1 MALVV
6 AVLVS
11 SWSYHTASD
20 QAFADPILPAV
31 AAQVSSPTAPAA
43 ALPIPVTTTL
53 PSAAP
58 LPSATQVDYPTPLP
72 TLAVPS
78 VTPTAL
84 IPTRQASDVPPAL
97 ETPTQHTDQ
106 PPILYY
112 AQSGDTLPAVAVRF
126 GVSPE
131 AIHSPNAIP
140 GRAFLTPGQLLMIP
154 PTPGETTNEH
164 QLLPDSELV
173 NSPTAV
179 NFDINAFVQESGGF
193 LSSYRQYMSD
203 TGWTSGADVVKRV
216 ASENSIN
223 PRLLLALL
231 ELRGHWIDGQP
242 ANLAE
247 QYYPINP
254 NLDALHK
261 ELYYQLTWTV
271 AQLQVGYYS
280 WREGRLTSIS
290 YPDGSTRRL
299 APSLNA
305 GTVALQYLFSKIED
319 EPQWNGDLY
328 GAENGFTKVY
338 EKLFGSA
345 WLRDQALG
353 TLFPPSILQPT
364 LSLPFV
370 RGQLWSFSGGP
381 HSAWIRDENGGYAA
395 LDFAP
400 ASDVSG
406 CAKSDVWVVAPA
418 AGLVTRSENGV
429 VMLDL
434 DGDGHEETGWVIMF
448 LHIATQGRVPAGKFL
463 DPGDLIGHPSCEG
476 GEATGTHVHI
486 ARKYNGEWI
495 AADGPLPFTLS
506 GYMAHAG
513 DKMYV
518 GYLTKG
524 AEKVTA
530 CTCGSFETRIT
541 RPTDDP

>member
-11 SWSYHTASD
+11 TWSYHTASD
-20 QAFADPILPAV
+20 QAFADPP
-31 AAQVSSPTAPAA
+31 APASA
-43 ALPIPVTTTL
+43 AAEPASATSVPTALPIPVTTTAL
-53 PSAAP
+53 PT
-58 LPSATQVDYPTPLP
+58 ATEVDFPTPLP
-72 TLAVPS
+72 TLVVPS
-78 VTPTAL
+78 VTPAEPS
-84 IPTRQASDVPPAL
+84 PTQAVSDLPQVL
-97 ETPTQHTDQ
+97 ETPSQATDQ

-112 AQSGDTLPAVAVRF
+112 AQAGDTLPAVAVRF
-126 GVSPE
+126 GVAPA
-131 AIHSPNAIP
+131 AIHSPDAIA

-154 PTPGETTNEH
+154 HTPGETTNEH

-179 NFDINAFVQESGGF
+179 NFDINGFVKESGGY
-193 LSSYRQYMSD
+193 LSTYRQYMSD
-203 TGWTSGADVVKRV
+203 TGWTSGADVVMRV
-216 ASENSIN
+216 ATENSIN

-280 WREGRLTSIS
+280 WREGRMTSIT
-290 YPDGSTRRL
+290 YPDGSTMRL

-305 GTVALQYLFSKIED
+305 GTVALQFLFSKIEN

-328 GAENGFTKVY
+328 GADEGFTKVY

-353 TLFPPSILQPT
+353 TLFPPSITQPV

-370 RGQLWSFSGGP
+370 RGQLWAFTGGP

-418 AGLVTRSENGV
+418 AGLVTRSGNGV

-434 DGDGHEETGWVIMF
+434 DGDGHEQTGWVIMF
-448 LHIATQGRVPAGKFL
+448 LHIATEGRVPAGKFL
-463 DPGDLIGHPSCEG
+463 DPGDPIGHPSCEG
-476 GEATGTHVHI
+476 GEATGTHTHI

-495 AADGPLPFTLS
+495 AADGPLPFTMS
-506 GYMAHAG
+506 GYVAHAG

-530 CTCGSFETRIT
+530 CTCGSYETRII